1 MVQSGTVIG
10 LRAKLTLDRIFFISK
25 SSKVRVTKWSW
36 CNVIAKYFGR
46 DKSCV
51 GFIVDVTFLDVGSG
65 RVRSLESFN
74 ESLWEE
80 IANFNVMNKW
90 HEWLLH

>member
-10 LRAKLTLDRIFFISK
+10 LRAKLTLDKKNFISK

-36 CNVIAKYFGR
+36 CEIIAKYFGR

-51 GFIVDVTFLDVGSG
+51 AFIVVVTFLDVGTG
-65 RVRSLESFN
+65 RVISL
-74 ESLWEE
+74 
-80 IANFNVMNKW
+80 
-90 HEWLLH
+90 